1 MTLKWL
7 PNAVSQGTQRS
18 HPVQPPST
26 TQPLSTTT
34 SASMTEPTTVDSQFE
49 QLVALAKEIVAIG
62 SALRDDDTSGH
73 GRRGNGPGMLHN
85 DPIMIRRHVVKLIKS
100 GQRLLDGLDEEKGG
114 LGHERFE
121 VVAAAR
127 AKCVN
132 VINSYP
138 LVTNNR
144 YAPIIVKVS
153 RNL

>member
-18 HPVQPPST
+18 HPDQPPST

-62 SALRDDDTSGH
+62 TALRDDDTVGH
-73 GRRGNGPGMLHN
+73 VRRGNGRGMLHK
-85 DPIMIRRHVVKLIKS
+85 DPIMIRRHVVKLIQS

-121 VVAAAR
+121 VVAATR

-132 VINSYP
+132 VVDSFAV
-138 LVTNNR
+138 VTNNL
-144 YAPIIVKVS
+144 YARTIAKVS